1 MLTIIKAETS
11 EKAYG
16 VAAEAFAE
24 MWEKVTGEKPAIA
37 AEDDGKSDLIVIGS
51 DAVNDVTARFFA
63 EDRIDSLSIRYGTD
77 DYAVYSVELDGR
89 NALVLAGGRGRSTL
103 YAVYDYFERAA
114 GCHYYWDGD
123 EAPKY
128 LKVINT
134 KDFNSFKTLSITFSF
149 GRFE

>member
-1 MLTIIKAETS
+1 MLSIIKAETT
-11 EKAYG
+11 EKAYDA
-16 VAAEAFAE
+16 AAEAFAS
-24 MWEKVTGEKPAIA
+24 MWEKVTGTKPAIVS
-37 AEDDGKSDLIVIGS
+37 EDDGKSDLAVIGS

-63 EDRIDSLSIRYGTD
+63 EDRIDTLSIRYGTD

-123 EAPKY
+123 
-128 LKVINT
+128 VIPHH
-134 KDFNSFKTLSITFSF
+134 DTLPLDGFHVAESP
-149 GRFE
+149 RF